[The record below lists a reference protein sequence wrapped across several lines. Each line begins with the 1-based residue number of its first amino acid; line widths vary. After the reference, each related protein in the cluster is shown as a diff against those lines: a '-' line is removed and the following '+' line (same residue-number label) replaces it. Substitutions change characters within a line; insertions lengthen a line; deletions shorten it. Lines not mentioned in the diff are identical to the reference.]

1 MEPEGD
7 GRRAMMAILPEA
19 TVHRVKKSYYAHL
32 LKNAP
37 DDWRETDARVV
48 RESVQTG
55 DSVIDIGA
63 SIGGYTKLLSGLVGI
78 SRHVYS
84 FEPNPPIYDFLSYN
98 VKQFKLGD
106 VSLSDAALSDNPGFA
121 DVVMPRD

>member
-48 RESVQTG
+48 RELVQTG

-63 SIGGYTKLLSGLVGI
+63 SIGGYTKLLSSLVASPAMSI
-78 SRHVYS
+78 VLNRTRRSMTFSR
-84 FEPNPPIYDFLSYN
+84 IT
-98 VKQFKLGD
+98 
-106 VSLSDAALSDNPGFA
+106 
-121 DVVMPRD
+121 